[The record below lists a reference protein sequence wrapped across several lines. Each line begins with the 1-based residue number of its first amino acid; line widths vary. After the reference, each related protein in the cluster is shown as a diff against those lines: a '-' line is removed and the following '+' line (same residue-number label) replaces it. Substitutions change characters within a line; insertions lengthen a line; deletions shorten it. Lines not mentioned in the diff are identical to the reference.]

1 MAHMTETAARIAVAL
16 LLLTVAGAAA
26 GRSGPLADAVKTGD
40 LETVRALLW
49 QDVDV
54 NAPEPDG
61 STALH
66 WAAHQGDLAAV
77 ELLLRAGAAAAAANQ
92 FGVTPL
98 SLGAANGDAA
108 VVERLLE
115 SGAGP
120 DTALPG
126 GETALMTAAR
136 AGRIGAVR
144 ALLAH
149 GADVNAHEETRHQT
163 ALMWAAAEGHADV
176 VRALVG
182 AGADIHAVSR
192 GPSLPLGDG
201 GGSSV
206 YQSYRRAAPRVDAF
220 TPVQFAVQA
229 GQIEAALA
237 LLDAGASLEDETPQG
252 MPLLTLAIAN
262 AHFELAALLAERGA
276 DVNADGVGF
285 TPLHQLARMR
295 TLNIGQFPHPVPTG
309 RVTSFER
316 AKTLLEHGAAVDA
329 RNTKRWQDGFRG
341 KFTLGAT
348 PFLLAAKG
356 GDARMMQ
363 LLADHGADPLAVDA
377 NGTTAVM
384 LAAGVGMINPNEDN
398 GTDADA
404 LEALRLAVA
413 LGGDVNARN
422 VYGDTALHGAV
433 FRTTTDAIEYLA
445 GNGARLDVRNRCST
459 AFCPGS
465 GDPPEGAG
473 RTPLEIAVNG
483 IGMLGGYRP
492 EAAAVLRELML
503 ERDLNPTVE
512 EDKGRYSFGVPA
524 R

>member
-1 MAHMTETAARIAVAL
+1 MLPARIAVAL

-26 GRSGPLADAVKTGD
+26 GRSGPLAEAVKAGD
-40 LETVRALLW
+40 LEAVRTLL
-49 QDVDV
+49 QQEVDV

-61 STALH
+61 ATALH
-66 WAAHQGDLAAV
+66 WAAHQGDLTAV
-77 ELLLRAGAAAAAANQ
+77 DLLLGAGAVAAAANH

-98 SLGAANGDAA
+98 SLAAANGHTA
-108 VVERLLE
+108 VVERLL
-115 SGAGP
+115 AGGVDP
-120 DTALPG
+120 DTALAG

-136 AGRIGAVR
+136 AGRMGAVR

-149 GADVNAHEETRHQT
+149 GADVNAHEQTRHQT

-176 VRALVG
+176 VRALIG
-182 AGADIHAVSR
+182 AGADIQAVSR
-192 GPSLPLGDG
+192 GPSLPFGDG
-201 GGSSV
+201 DGDGSSV
-206 YQSYRRAAPRVDAF
+206 YDSYKRIAPRVDTF

-229 GQIEAALA
+229 GRIEAAQV
-237 LLDAGASLEDETPQG
+237 LLDAGASLEDTTPQG

-276 DVNADGVGF
+276 DVNADGIGF
-285 TPLHQLARMR
+285 TPLHQLVRMR

-309 RVTSFER
+309 RVTSFEL

-329 RNTKRWQDGFRG
+329 RNTQRWQDGFRG

-348 PFLLAAKG
+348 PFLVAAKG

-413 LGGDVNARN
+413 LGGDVNAWN

-445 GNGARLDVRNRCST
+445 ANGARLDVRNKCAT
-459 AFCPGS
+459 AFCPSS
-465 GDPPEGAG
+465 GDPPEDAG

-512 EDKGRYSFGVPA
+512 EDKSRYSFGVPA